1 MKKAV
6 AIPLYWLSLAG
17 YFGYAAY
24 HLGLGAGGR
33 PGAGFFPLGAAVA
46 IGAIALA
53 RLLRLANESA
63 IFATTTSDW
72 RRIIGVIVGMAAYA
86 LLLETL
92 GFALCTFLLM
102 AAYLILVAAQPW
114 RLSLGFAAGV
124 AFFAHLFFA
133 TLLNAQ
139 LPRGLLAWLL

>member
-6 AIPLYWLSLAG
+6 SIPLYWLFLAS
-17 YFGYAAY
+17 YFGYAGY
-24 HLGLGAGGR
+24 NLGLGAGGR
-33 PGAGFFPLGAAVA
+33 PGAGFFPFGAALA

-53 RLLRLANESA
+53 RLIRLASESA
-63 IFATTTSDW
+63 IFATTTSEW
-72 RRIIGVIVGMAAYA
+72 RRIICVIVGMAAYA
-86 LLLETL
+86 LLLDPL

-102 AAYLILVAAQPW
+102 AAYLKLVAVQSL

-124 AFFAHLFFA
+124 AFFAHLFFDS
-133 TLLNAQ
+133 LLNAQ